1 MATTATLVGQ
11 FNNHLRY
18 LLTETGAGGSATI
31 TSAGTA
37 TPDLQTDS
45 LAGPIKAISLV
56 KTNGLGSV
64 AAGGVTQAQARAF
77 LMSDATVSVGNAD
90 VPRTLIRLTPRTGLT
105 VWFVDCNQSSGDP
118 TIVATASAV
127 AGTAYLD
134 IECPGSIGA

>member
-18 LLTETGAGGSATI
+18 LLTETGAGGTATI
-31 TSAGTA
+31 TSSGAA

-45 LAGPIKAISLV
+45 LAGPIKRISKV
-56 KTNGLGSV
+56 QSTGLGSV
-64 AAGGVTQAQARAF
+64 AAGAITQAQSRAF

-90 VPRTLIRLTPRTGLT
+90 VPRTIIRLTPRTGLT
-105 VWFVDCNQSSGDP
+105 VWFVDCNQSGGDP

-134 IECPGSIGA
+134 IEAPGTIGG